1 MRAPDGPGLDER
13 TSVLVVGA
21 GPTGLLLAAELRRR
35 DVPCE
40 LIDAQP
46 APLPWDRATVMHPR
60 SLELF
65 ESLGLAERLLDVG
78 TPQRGARVHSAGE
91 VLGAFDLAACGSRY
105 GFSLGISEEVTE
117 SVLTDYP
124 FGAKKVIP
132 FETHGRM
139 DASFAA
145 SSFWT
150 PKLFGFSDSAEA
162 QIFKMNG
169 FLEGMVVGM
178 TDWNSERARGESL
191 SREVAAD

>member
-1 MRAPDGPGLDER
+1 M
-13 TSVLVVGA
+13 S
-21 GPTGLLLAAELRRR
+21 LATAALGEVEKRLPK
-35 DVPCE
+35 V
-40 LIDAQP
+40 IDARTHGIIDYCH
-46 APLPWDRATVMHPR
+46 AAFFFGMAIFCARRNKRAATAALVT
-60 SLELF
+60 
-65 ESLGLAERLLDVG
+65 GAVILA
-78 TPQRGARVHSAGE
+78 
-91 VLGAFDLAACGSRY
+91 
-105 GFSLGISEEVTE
+105 E

-150 PKLFGFSDSAEA
+150 PKLFGFADSAEA